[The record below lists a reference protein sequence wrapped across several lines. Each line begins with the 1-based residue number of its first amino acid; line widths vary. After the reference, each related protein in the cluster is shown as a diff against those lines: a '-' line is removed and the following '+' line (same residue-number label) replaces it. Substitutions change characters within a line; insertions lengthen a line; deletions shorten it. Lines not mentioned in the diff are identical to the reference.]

1 MELQNR
7 YKPDA
12 RECALLLLRLIEER
26 GKTRTGRMTRVRLA
40 ELTLK
45 DLWNREVLSEVF
57 LRDVQD
63 WLLTAGWTFYAGKS
77 FGAVQTSAV
86 ENWPRASSTRLR
98 SDLQKVKTGKFN
110 FEDLEHFMTIKDRGS
125 SARDD
130 DTGAVPSAA

>member
-1 MELQNR
+1 LKLQNR

-63 WLLTAGWTFYAGKS
+63 WLLTAGWTLFYAGKT

-86 ENWPRASSTRLR
+86 KNWPRASSTRLR

-130 DTGAVPSAA
+130 DTDE